1 MLADRIIQQIPSAV
15 RKPLRE
21 IYEFTKKG
29 SLRELHSQFIHPGSL
44 VFDIGAHTG
53 YYAACY
59 LALGARVIC
68 VEPQPDC
75 VQRLKRRF
83 KNNHDIM
90 IVEMGVAE
98 ETGERVLYI
107 DANNSATATFSEKFI
122 QYGPFKNR
130 KWTGSKMVPVTTMD
144 DLIREYG
151 KPVFCKV
158 DVEGY
163 EPNVFKGLST
173 AIPSLS
179 FEYSHSFLDD
189 TEFCLCLLG
198 ELGQMRL
205 NYAPTFDFTRLA
217 LKEWIDDPEYLLNEI
232 GNSSIEYSGDIFVKF
247 DIK

>member
-1 MLADRIIQQIPSAV
+1 MLADRLIQQIPSAI
-15 RKPLRE
+15 RRPLRD
-21 IYEFTKKG
+21 IYEFTKKD

-68 VEPQPDC
+68 IEPQPFC
-75 VQRLKRRF
+75 IQRLKRRF
-83 KNNHDIM
+83 KNNHDIL

-98 ETGERVLYI
+98 EKGERVLFI
-107 DANNSATATFSEKFI
+107 DTNNSATASFSEKFI
-122 QYGPFKNR
+122 QHGPFKNR
-130 KWTGSKMVPVTTMD
+130 KWTGSKIVPVTTMD

-163 EPNVFKGLST
+163 ELNVFKGLST

-179 FEYSHSFLDD
+179 FEYSRGFLDD
-189 TEFCLCLLG
+189 TESCLRLLG
-198 ELGQMRL
+198 ELGKMRL

-217 LKEWIDDPEYLLNEI
+217 LKEWIDDPEYLLTVI
-232 GNSSIEYSGDIFVKF
+232 SNSSIEYSGDIFVKF
-247 DIK
+247 E